1 MHWAKASSEGLD
13 DPPGFDERPEL
24 LDDGLLPQA
33 ATARTKADV
42 ARIGIGFMP
51 AFLRAGV

>member
-51 AFLRAGV
+51 AFLRAGI